1 MNNLFNNII
10 SYSLRNKIAILIFA
24 VSVMIVGGWSIAT
37 MKVDILP
44 DINKPTVTIF
54 AESDGLAAEEVERL
68 VLNPIEVSIS
78 GAAGVE
84 RVRSTAS
91 FSQAIVNVEFAWGSD
106 ILRDRQIIQE
116 RLSQASLPPNVKPV
130 LGPPTSL
137 IGEIV
142 WIGISSPNQK
152 VSPME
157 LRTLADWTIRPALL
171 RTPGVANVLVMGGDA
186 REWQINLN
194 AERMKRGGIM
204 MENVRNAIRPA
215 ISNQGGGFITEGGK
229 EYPIRVLVAPSKV
242 SDLGSVVVGKNMMTG
257 QKVRLGDIA
266 TIEEGASPIR
276 GSALIDGKPGVI
288 FRIIRQPDAE
298 TLKTTKAVDE
308 TLKSL
313 KAGMPDGITIHP
325 NLFRQENFIRAGLGN
340 VTEALRDGI
349 IMVIIILLLF
359 LMNIRAT
366 AITLTAIPLSIMV
379 TAIVFKY
386 FGLSVN
392 VMTLG
397 GIAIAVGELVDDAIV
412 DVENIFRR
420 LRLWKTNK
428 RNEERENIIFQ
439 ASSEVRNSIVYA
451 TLLVSAVFLPIFFVP
466 NIEGRLLISL
476 GAAYLVSLVASMVVS
491 LTVTPVLSSY
501 LLNDKALA
509 GHEKDTRIVQIIKR
523 KITPL
528 IYWCIAH
535 IKALG
540 ATVALA
546 VVLTAGLYG
555 FAGKEGIPTF
565 NEGSAAVMFYL
576 PSGTALSTTN
586 AYVANI
592 GKELMKIRGVRQI
605 SNSSGRAPGDPHAAG
620 ANASEMQ
627 IAFEPGFE
635 NDKERLF
642 REIQTVL
649 DRFGGAEYSLGQ
661 PITHRVEMQLSGV
674 RAPVVVKVYGNTTEE
689 MTRAANQVVFELK
702 KHSGITNPRIEQNT
716 FVPELRVYV
725 DQNRL
730 AEQGIS
736 GGTVAE
742 EIGMGLM
749 GDTLGNVRLGPASV
763 PVVARYDLES
773 KGTMSA
779 IRDLSLPFPEVLSLG
794 SAADIRVEGGL
805 NTQGHEGGKRVLVVS
820 ANYQGRDIVGE
831 VEASKTALENTKLP
845 MGVTLSFEGTYKSQK
860 ETTNRLTLVFLV
872 GILLVLGL
880 LYHAFRSVPITL
892 LIMANIPTVLIGGMI
907 AVWISGGV
915 INMAHLVGFI
925 SLAGIVS
932 RNGIMLIGRCL
943 SLIRSEGKTFSP
955 ETVVQ
960 ATLDRTVPVL
970 MTSLVTSL
978 ALLPLLFSGDAPGK
992 EMLHPLAVVIFGGL
1006 ISSTAI
1012 SLFLTPALFYRF
1024 GKKAALQDKS
1034 ESSGF

>member
-1 MNNLFNNII
+1 
-10 SYSLRNKIAILIFA
+10 
-24 VSVMIVGGWSIAT
+24 

-68 VLNPIEVSIS
+68 VLNPIENSIS
-78 GAAGVE
+78 GASGIE
-84 RVRSTAS
+84 RIRSTAS

-116 RLSQASLPPNVKPV
+116 RLSQASLPANVKPV

-142 WIGISSPNQK
+142 WIGISSPESK
-152 VSPME
+152 LSPME
-157 LRTLADWTIRPALL
+157 LRTLADFTIRPALL
-171 RTPGVANVLVMGGDA
+171 RTPGVANVLVMGGDV
-186 REWQINLN
+186 REWQINVN
-194 AERMKRGGIM
+194 AERMKKTGVM
-204 MENVRNAIRPA
+204 FEDIRKAVSP
-215 ISNQGGGFITEGGK
+215 SVQNEGGGFIVEEGR
-229 EYPIRVLVAPSKV
+229 EYPIRILVVPSKV
-242 SDLGSVVVGKNMMTG
+242 SDLSTVVVGTSMETG

-266 TIEEGASPIR
+266 TLQEGASPIR

-298 TLKTTKAVDE
+298 TLKTTAAIDE
-308 TLKSL
+308 TLKTL
-313 KAGMPDGITIHP
+313 KSGIPEGVVMHPD
-325 NLFRQENFIRAGLGN
+325 LFRQESFIRAGLGN
-340 VTEALRDGI
+340 VTDALRDGI
-349 IMVIIILLLF
+349 IMVILILFLF

-366 AITLTAIPLSIMV
+366 SITLTAIPLSIMV
-379 TAIVFKY
+379 TAIVFRY

-420 LRLWKTNK
+420 LRIWKTNK
-428 RNEERENIIFQ
+428 MTESRESIIFQ

-451 TLLVSAVFLPIFFVP
+451 TLLVASVFLPIFFVP
-466 NIEGRLLISL
+466 NIEGRLLTSL
-476 GAAYLVSLVASMVVS
+476 GAAYLVSLIASMMVS
-491 LTVTPVLSSY
+491 LTVTPVLSSF
-501 LLNDKALA
+501 LLNDKALV
-509 GHEKDTRIVQIIKR
+509 GYEKDTRLVQYIKL
-523 KITPL
+523 KITPG

-535 IKALG
+535 IKIVSG
-540 ATVALA
+540 TIFVA
-546 VVLTAGLYG
+546 VLITAGLYG
-555 FAGKEGIPTF
+555 FSGKEGIPSF

-576 PSGTALSTTN
+576 PPGTALTTTN
-586 AYVANI
+586 AYVSKI
-592 GKELMKIRGVRQI
+592 GDELMKIKGVRQI
-605 SNSSGRAPGDPHAAG
+605 SNSSGRAPSDPHAAG

-627 IAFEPGFE
+627 IAFAPGFE

-689 MTRAANQVVFELK
+689 MTRAANQVVAELK
-702 KHSGITNPRIEQNT
+702 KHSGIKNPRIEQNT
-716 FVPELRVYV
+716 LVPELRIYI

-730 AEQGIS
+730 SEQGIS
-736 GGTVAE
+736 GGIVAE
-742 EIGMGLM
+742 EVGMGLM
-749 GDTLGNVRLGPASV
+749 GDTIGSVRLGASSV
-763 PVVARYDLES
+763 PVVARYDMES

-779 IRDLSLPFPEVLSLG
+779 VRDLSLPFSAVPSLG
-794 SAADIRVEGGL
+794 SAADLRVEGGL
-805 NTQGHEGGKRVLVVS
+805 NNQGHEGGKRVLVVS
-820 ANYQGRDIVGE
+820 ANYQGKDIVGE
-831 VEASKTALENTKLP
+831 VEDSKIALEQTKLP
-845 MGVTLSFEGTYKSQK
+845 IGVTLSFEGTYKSEK
-860 ETTNRLTLVFLV
+860 ETTQRLALVFLV
-872 GILLVLGL
+872 GIILVLGL
-880 LYHAFRSVPITL
+880 LYHAFRSIPITL
-892 LIMANIPTVLIGGMI
+892 LIMANIPTVLIGGMV

-943 SLIRSEGKTFSP
+943 SLVREEKKEFSP
-955 ETVVQ
+955 ETIVK
-960 ATLDRTVPVL
+960 ATLDRTIPVL

-978 ALLPLLFSGDAPGK
+978 ALLPLLFVGDAPGK

-1024 GKKAALQDKS
+1024 GKTATLQVRT
-1034 ESSGF
+1034 EVSGF

>member
-1 MNNLFNNII
+1 
-10 SYSLRNKIAILIFA
+10 
-24 VSVMIVGGWSIAT
+24 

-68 VLNPIEVSIS
+68 VLNPIENSIS

-91 FSQAIVNVEFAWGSD
+91 FSQAIINVEFAWGSD

-142 WIGISSPNQK
+142 WIGISSPSSK
-152 VSPME
+152 LSPME
-157 LRTLADWTIRPALL
+157 LRTLADFTIRPALL
-171 RTPGVANVLVMGGDA
+171 RTKGVANVLVMGGDV
-186 REWQINLN
+186 REWQIHLN
-194 AERMKRGGIM
+194 AERMRRNGVM
-204 MENVRNAIRPA
+204 MEEVRKA
-215 ISNQGGGFITEGGK
+215 ISPSVTNQGGGFMVENGK

-242 SDLGSVVVGKNMMTG
+242 SELSSVVVGKNMMTG
-257 QKVRLGDIA
+257 QKIHLGDIA
-266 TIEEGASPIR
+266 TLEEGASPIR

-288 FRIIRQPDAE
+288 FRIIRQPEAE
-298 TLKTTKAVDE
+298 TLKTTEAIDE
-308 TLKSL
+308 TLHSL
-313 KAGMPDGITIHP
+313 NSGIPEGVIVHPD
-325 NLFRQENFIRAGLGN
+325 LFRQENFIRAGLGN

-349 IMVIIILLLF
+349 IMVIIILLIF

-366 AITLTAIPLSIMV
+366 AITLTAIPLSIVV
-379 TAIVFKY
+379 TAIVFKF

-420 LRLWKTNK
+420 LRLWKADTK
-428 RNEERENIIFQ
+428 KEEREVVIFK

-466 NIEGRLLISL
+466 GIEGRLLISL
-476 GAAYLVSLVASMVVS
+476 GAAYLVSLIASMVVS

-501 LLNDKALA
+501 LLNDKALL
-509 GHEKDTRIVQIIKR
+509 GHEKDTRIVQYIKR
-523 KITPL
+523 KITPG

-535 IKALG
+535 IKAVG
-540 ATVALA
+540 TA
-546 VVLTAGLYG
+546 VVAAVLLTAGLYG

-576 PSGTALSTTN
+576 PPGTALTVTN
-586 AYVANI
+586 AYVAGI
-592 GKELMKIRGVRQI
+592 GKELMKIKGVRQI
-605 SNSSGRAPGDPHAAG
+605 SNSSGRAPSDPHAAG

-627 IAFEPGFE
+627 IAFAPGFE
-635 NDKERLF
+635 GEKERLF

-649 DRFGGAEYSLGQ
+649 DTFGGAEYSLGQ

-674 RAPVVVKVYGNTTEE
+674 RAPVVVKVYGNTAEE
-689 MTRAANQVVFELK
+689 MNRAAHQVVAELK
-702 KHSGITNPRIEQNT
+702 KHAGIKNPRIEQNT
-716 FVPELRVYV
+716 FVPELRVYI

-730 AEQGIS
+730 AEQGVS
-736 GGTVAE
+736 GGMVAE
-742 EIGMGLM
+742 ELSMGLM
-749 GDTLGNVRLGPASV
+749 GDTLGRVRLGSASV

-779 IRDLSLPFPEVLSLG
+779 LRDLSLPFPEIPSLG
-794 SAADIRVEGGL
+794 SAADLRVEGGL
-805 NTQGHEGGKRVLVVS
+805 NNQEHEGGKRVLVVS
-820 ANYQGRDIVGE
+820 GNYQGKDIVGE
-831 VEASKTALENTKLP
+831 VEAAKTALEKTKLP
-845 MGVTLSFEGTYKSQK
+845 TGVTLSFEGTYQSQK

-872 GILLVLGL
+872 GIIMVLGL
-880 LYHAFRSVPITL
+880 LYHAFRSIPLAL
-892 LIMANIPTVLIGGMI
+892 LIMANIPTVLIGGMV

-943 SLIRSEGKTFSP
+943 SLVQNEGRAFSP
-955 ETVVQ
+955 ETIVQ

-978 ALLPLLFSGDAPGK
+978 ALLPLLFAGDAPGK

-1024 GKKAALQDKS
+1024 GKKSALQKQT

>member
-1 MNNLFNNII
+1 MNNIFNKII

-24 VSVMIVGGWSIAT
+24 ALVMVAGGWSMAT

-68 VLNPIEVSIS
+68 ILNPIEASIS

-84 RVRSTAS
+84 RIRSTAS
-91 FSQAIVNVEFAWGSD
+91 FSQAIINVEFAWGSD

-142 WIGISSPNQK
+142 WLGVSSPEEK
-152 VSPME
+152 VTPME

-171 RTPGVANVLVMGGDA
+171 RTPGVANVLVMGGDV
-186 REWQINLN
+186 REWQINMN
-194 AERMKRGGIM
+194 AERMRRYGIM
-204 MENVRNAIRPA
+204 MEDVRNAISP
-215 ISNQGGGFITEGGK
+215 SVTNQGGGVLSEEGK
-229 EYPIRVLVAPSKV
+229 EYPIRVLVVPSKI
-242 SDLGSVVVGKNMMTG
+242 SELNSVVVGKNMMTG
-257 QKVRLGDIA
+257 EKVRLGDVA
-266 TIEEGASPIR
+266 SLEEGASPIR

-298 TLKTTKAVDE
+298 TLKTTAAIDE
-308 TLKSL
+308 TIKTL
-313 KAGMPDGITIHP
+313 KAGMPEGVIVHP

-340 VTEALRDGI
+340 VIDALRDGI
-349 IMVIIILLLF
+349 IMVIVILLLF

-420 LRLWKTNK
+420 LRLWKVNK
-428 RNEERENIIFQ
+428 QNELREKIIFQ

-451 TLLVSAVFLPIFFVP
+451 TLLVAAVFLPIFFVP

-476 GAAYLVSLVASMVVS
+476 GAAYLVSLIASMVVS
-491 LTVTPVLSSY
+491 LTVTPVLSSF
-501 LLNDKALA
+501 LLNDKALV
-509 GHEKDTRIVQIIKR
+509 GHEKDTHIVQFIKK
-523 KITPL
+523 KITPG
-528 IYWCIAH
+528 IYWCIAN
-535 IKALG
+535 IKAVG
-540 ATVALA
+540 ATV
-546 VVLTAGLYG
+546 LTAVLLTTGLYV

-576 PSGTALSTTN
+576 PPGTALTTTN
-586 AYVANI
+586 AYVSNI
-592 GKELMKIRGVRQI
+592 GKELIQIKGVRQI

-627 IAFEPGFE
+627 IAFAPGFE
-635 NDKERLF
+635 GEKERLF
-642 REIQTVL
+642 KDIQNVL
-649 DRFGGAEYSLGQ
+649 DRYGGAEYSLGQ

-674 RAPVVVKVYGNTTEE
+674 RAPVVVKVYGNTAEE
-689 MTRAANQVVFELK
+689 MTRAANQVVAELK
-702 KHSGITNPRIEQNT
+702 KHSGIKNPRIEQNT
-716 FVPELRVYV
+716 FVPELRVYI

-742 EIGMGLM
+742 EISMGLM
-749 GDTLGNVRLGPASV
+749 GDTLGNVRLGSASV

-779 IRDLSLPFPEVLSLG
+779 VRDLSLPFPEAPSLG
-794 SAADIRVEGGL
+794 STADIRVEGGL
-805 NTQGHEGGKRVLVVS
+805 NNQGHEGGKRVLVVS
-820 ANYQGRDIVGE
+820 ANYQGEDIVGE
-831 VEASKTALENTKLP
+831 VEASKMALENTKLP
-845 MGVTLSFEGTYKSQK
+845 TGVTLSFEGTYKSQK
-860 ETTNRLTLVFLV
+860 ETTNRLALVFII
-872 GILLVLGL
+872 GILLVFGL
-880 LYHAFRSVPITL
+880 LYHAFRSMSLTL

-943 SLIRSEGKTFSP
+943 ALICDEGKAFSP
-955 ETVVQ
+955 ETIVQ

-978 ALLPLLFSGDAPGK
+978 ALLPLLFEGDAPGK
-992 EMLHPLAVVIFGGL
+992 EMLHPLAIVIFGGL

-1024 GKKAALQDKS
+1024 GEKAASQNKT

>member
-24 VSVMIVGGWSIAT
+24 ALIMIIGGWSIAT

-68 VLNPIEVSIS
+68 VLNPIEASIS

-84 RVRSTAS
+84 RIRSTAS
-91 FSQAIVNVEFAWGSD
+91 FSQAIINVEFAWGSD

-142 WIGISSPNQK
+142 WIGISSPEEK

-171 RTPGVANVLVMGGDA
+171 RTPGVANVLVMGGDV
-186 REWQINLN
+186 REWQINMN
-194 AERMKRGGIM
+194 AERMRKYGIM
-204 MENVRNAIRPA
+204 IEDVRNAISPA
-215 ISNQGGGFITEGGK
+215 VSNQGGGVLVEEGK
-229 EYPIRVLVAPSKV
+229 EYPIRVLVVPSKI
-242 SDLGSVVVGKNMMTG
+242 SELNAVVVGKNMETG
-257 QKVRLGDIA
+257 QKIQLGDVA
-266 TIEEGASPIR
+266 SLEEGASPIR

-298 TLKTTKAVDE
+298 TLKTTKAIDE
-308 TLKSL
+308 TLKTL
-313 KAGMPDGITIHP
+313 KAGIPDGVIFHP

-349 IMVIIILLLF
+349 LMVIVILLLF

-420 LRLWKTNK
+420 LRLWKENK
-428 RNEERENIIFQ
+428 LNESREKIIFQ

-476 GAAYLVSLVASMVVS
+476 GAAYLVSLIASMVVS

-501 LLNDKALA
+501 LLNDKALI
-509 GHEKDTRIVQIIKR
+509 GHEKDTRIVQIIKK
-523 KITPL
+523 KITPG

-535 IKALG
+535 IKAVG
-540 ATVALA
+540 ITVAMA
-546 VVLTAGLYG
+546 VLLTAGLYG

-576 PSGTALSTTN
+576 PPGTALTTTN

-592 GKELMKIRGVRQI
+592 GKELMKIKGVRQI

-627 IAFEPGFE
+627 IAFAPGFE

-689 MTRAANQVVFELK
+689 MTRAANQVVAELK
-702 KHSGITNPRIEQNT
+702 KHSGIKNPRVEQNT
-716 FVPELRVYV
+716 FVPELRVYI

-749 GDTLGNVRLGPASV
+749 GDTLGNVRLGATSV

-779 IRDLSLPFPEVLSLG
+779 IRDLSLPFPEVPSLG

-805 NTQGHEGGKRVLVVS
+805 NNQGHEGGKRVLVVS
-820 ANYQGRDIVGE
+820 GNYQGKDIVGE
-831 VEASKTALENTKLP
+831 VEASKVALENTKLP
-845 MGVTLSFEGTYKSQK
+845 TGVTLSFEGTYKSQK
-860 ETTNRLTLVFLV
+860 ETTNRLALVFLV

-880 LYHAFRSVPITL
+880 LYHAFRSIPLTL

-943 SLIRSEGKTFSP
+943 ALVRDEGKTFSP
-955 ETVVQ
+955 ETIVQ

-978 ALLPLLFSGDAPGK
+978 ALLPLLFAGDAPGK

-1024 GKKAALQDKS
+1024 GEKTALQEKT